1 VIAACLLLFVPL
13 SNLSSAWS
21 FPSSTSVQQVSST
34 RTLTGDELLRI
45 GNIHD
50 RQGHFSETLTYY
62 DLALSTYREN
72 KQTHGVAIALVKIAH
87 VYERQGMFQDARVA
101 LQEAVPI
108 FAKSSDNLAHARAL
122 LVMGRVSARLRHLEE
137 ARESLNHAVALFDQ
151 LKERHERNDALVQL
165 GLVEVDDGLIDQG
178 LSLLKEARKDAQ
190 TRRDHGQILQ
200 AVEALG
206 NVYGALDRV
215 NDARRYY
222 DEGLL
227 LAEAERNMTLEAALR
242 LRLAYLDAGDGRLTE
257 GIELGTDALF
267 LSRTEQ
273 DVATEAA
280 ALSLLADLYRKMG
293 RIDEAEESAHH
304 ALSIYRSRQIF
315 VHGLR

>member
-1 VIAACLLLFVPL
+1 VIAAWLLLFVPL
-13 SNLSSAWS
+13 SNPTSAWS
-21 FPSSTSVQQVSST
+21 LPSSSPEQQVSST

-50 RQGHFSETLTYY
+50 RQGHFPETLTYY

-87 VYERQGMFQDARVA
+87 VYERQGRFRDAYVA
-101 LQEAVPI
+101 LQEAIPI
-108 FAKSSDNLAHARAL
+108 FANSSDDLAHARAL

-151 LKERHERNDALVQL
+151 LKERHEENEALVQL
-165 GLVEVDDGLIDQG
+165 GLVQVDDGLIDQG
-178 LSLLKEARKDAQ
+178 LSLLQEARQDAR
-190 TRRDHGQILQ
+190 TRQDHSQLLQ

-206 NVYGALDRV
+206 DAYAALDRG

-222 DEGLL
+222 DEGLR
-227 LAEAERNMTLEAALR
+227 LAEAERNMTLEAELR
-242 LRLAYLDAGDGRLTE
+242 LRLAYLDADDGRLTE
-257 GIELGTDALF
+257 GIELGTGALF
-267 LSRTEQ
+267 LSRTLQ

-280 ALSLLADLYRKMG
+280 ALSLLADLYRRMG
-293 RIDEAEESAHH
+293 RIDEAEESAQR
-304 ALSIYRSRQIF
+304 ALSIYRGRQIF
-315 VHGLR
+315 VHGSR

>member
-1 VIAACLLLFVPL
+1 MIAAWLLLFVPL
-13 SNLSSAWS
+13 LNASSAWS
-21 FPSSTSVQQVSST
+21 LPSSTPVQQVSST

-45 GNIHD
+45 GDIHEQ
-50 RQGHFSETLTYY
+50 QGHFPETLTYY

-72 KQTHGVAIALVKIAH
+72 KQTHGVANALVKIAH
-87 VYERQGMFQDARVA
+87 VYERQGKFQDAHVA
-101 LQEAVPI
+101 LKEAIPI
-108 FAKSSDNLAHARAL
+108 FAKSSDVIAHGRAL

-165 GLVEVDDGLIDQG
+165 GLVQVDDGLIDQG
-178 LSLLKEARKDAQ
+178 LSLLQEARQDAR
-190 TRRDHGQILQ
+190 TRRDHGQLLQ
-200 AVEALG
+200 AIEVMG
-206 NVYGALDRV
+206 DVYGALDRV

-222 DEGLL
+222 DEGLR

-242 LRLAYLDAGDGRLTE
+242 LRLAYLEADDGRLTE

-273 DVATEAA
+273 DVAIEAA

-293 RIDEAEESAHH
+293 RIDKAEESTQR

-315 VHGLR
+315 VHGAR